1 MDSLSSSLTPQRLL
15 TETIQFS
22 QGFQRDLTALQS
34 RVSDLKRKINELAG
48 EPGSPSKISFT
59 AESEPIDA
67 LALSIAELKQKL
79 TVLQACQN
87 PPVNSLIDQALEELS
102 SRLPLHN
109 VVRAKGNAA
118 FYTDFTIDTSWKT
131 PPECRSLKPQD
142 IDLYNLN
149 RILSS
154 AHAAPIQIALPANL
168 LAKAFFRHDKDK
180 PVHEGYMFCYRIH
193 RHEGLVYQ
201 IHDATLGYLV
211 RAMLGVCM
219 IDKATE
225 EKLLQVID
233 QKVDKS
239 IVFMIVISWGQHRA
253 FIPDLNL
260 HEFQK
265 RIDDWKNQGSTKST
279 TFNQS
284 LIKFFVSDLG
294 AVGSEETLVQH
305 LRAKTQLMIFR
316 SAFHLI
322 LGSSDMQTK
331 SEIINSLQLKQ
342 QSFEAYE
349 LLSACVKALKPFVIK
364 FGEHQINTQNLH
376 CDSPLEL
383 FLFKVA
389 IQFKDQPAKLNC
401 LRCYI
406 RQAAGEYSFNLP
418 SSRIPLG
425 SAPIYSD
432 TQMFTLD
439 HLFARQGQEL

>member
-1 MDSLSSSLTPQRLL
+1 MDSLSNSLTPQRLL

-22 QGFQRDLTALQS
+22 QGFHRDLTALQS

-48 EPGSPSKISFT
+48 EPGSPSTFK

-79 TVLQACQN
+79 TVLQSSQA
-87 PPVNSLIDQALEELS
+87 PPVNSLIDQMLEELS

-109 VVRAKGNAA
+109 TVRAKGNAA

-131 PPECRSLKPQD
+131 QSKCRSLKPQD

-149 RILSS
+149 SILCS

-168 LAKAFFRHDKDK
+168 LADVFFGQENDK
-180 PVHEGYMFCYRIH
+180 PIHEGYMFCYRIH
-193 RHEGLVYQ
+193 RLEGLAYQ

-219 IDKATE
+219 IDKTAQE
-225 EKLLQVID
+225 QLLRVID

-239 IVFMIVISWGQHRA
+239 IAFMIIISWGQHRA
-253 FIPDLNL
+253 FIPDLNF
-260 HEFQK
+260 HELQK
-265 RIDDWKNQGSTKST
+265 RIDAWKNQGSTKST
-279 TFNQS
+279 TFDQS
-284 LIKFFVSDLG
+284 LIRFFVNDLG
-294 AVGSEETLVQH
+294 TVDSEAALVQH
-305 LRAKTQLMIFR
+305 LRAKTQLMISR

-322 LGSSDMQTK
+322 LGSPDMQTK
-331 SEIINSLQLKQ
+331 TEIINSLQLKQ
-342 QSFEAYE
+342 LSFEAHE

-364 FGEHQINTQNLH
+364 FGEHQINTENLH

-389 IQFKDQPAKLNC
+389 IQFRDQPAKLNC
-401 LRCYI
+401 LGYSI
-406 RQAAGEYSFNLP
+406 RHAAAEYSFNLP
-418 SSRIPLG
+418 SRGIPLG

-432 TQMFTLD
+432 NQVYTLD
-439 HLFARQGQEL
+439 NFFACQGQEL